1 MFRKSSARSHIKQK
15 FLTVAKCFAGGQTSF
30 GFIICLYTD
39 IFIDVNSRHF
49 IVIIMKKSMK
59 GQDWLHWFCEN
70 AKQCFAQ
77 NNTLHCFMFCFFPD
91 SMSYVWGV
99 AFSKDIGAEKSP
111 RSNSARFVSAVYAFL
126 ALIMVNTYC
135 ANLMAFLV
143 QESPILP
150 ISGIRDEKV
159 HTYSVYRKPLRLLKE
174 DREVIPILKSLL
186 TENLP
191 TLEKADRTTGINA
204 LYSFRLVV

>member
-1 MFRKSSARSHIKQK
+1 MLFFQKKHMFRKFSARSHIKQK

-39 IFIDVNSRHF
+39 IFIAVNSTFYRNYC
-49 IVIIMKKSMK
+49 KKIHERLRLTSLILLKCKTMLCPE
-59 GQDWLHWFCEN
+59 QYF
-70 AKQCFAQ
+70 
-77 NNTLHCFMFCFFPD
+77 TLFYFTDSLFCFFPD

-126 ALIMVNTYC
+126 ALVMVNTYC

-159 HTYSVYRKPLRLLKE
+159 HTYSVYR
-174 DREVIPILKSLL
+174 
-186 TENLP
+186 
-191 TLEKADRTTGINA
+191 
-204 LYSFRLVV
+204 

>member
-1 MFRKSSARSHIKQK
+1 
-15 FLTVAKCFAGGQTSF
+15 
-30 GFIICLYTD
+30 
-39 IFIDVNSRHF
+39 
-49 IVIIMKKSMK
+49 
-59 GQDWLHWFCEN
+59 
-70 AKQCFAQ
+70 
-77 NNTLHCFMFCFFPD
+77 MFCFFPD

-159 HTYSVYRKPLRLLKE
+159 HTYS
-174 DREVIPILKSLL
+174 D
-186 TENLP
+186 
-191 TLEKADRTTGINA
+191 
-204 LYSFRLVV
+204 YS